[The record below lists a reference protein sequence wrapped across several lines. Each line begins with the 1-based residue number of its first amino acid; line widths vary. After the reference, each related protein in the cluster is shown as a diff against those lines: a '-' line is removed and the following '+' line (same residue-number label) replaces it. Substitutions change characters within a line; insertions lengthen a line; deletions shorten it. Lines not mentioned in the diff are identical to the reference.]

1 MAEAQCLNWA
11 SLLPGWCQRGF
22 DWGDGWIQAKL
33 GCKKS
38 LSTGWWWLHFGGA
51 STKVSPIMFFLWET
65 HLTKV
70 SFQSWITCNFI
81 LIYYKFTSLTV
92 PFGLEDLI
100 SVLKSILQDE
110 SPVAIRQACVSL
122 KVQHM
127 QVREILVIQVKPN
140 KLFGVNQSRFFCQ

>member
-11 SLLPGWCQRGF
+11 SLLPGRCQRGF

-81 LIYYKFTSLTV
+81 LIYYKFTSLTHSSIWT
-92 PFGLEDLI
+92 GRSNL
-100 SVLKSILQDE
+100 SVEVYPS
-110 SPVAIRQACVSL
+110 RWVSCCHQTSMCFS
-122 KVQHM
+122 KGIAYASQ
-127 QVREILVIQVKPN
+127 RN
-140 KLFGVNQSRFFCQ
+140 SCNSS